1 MRSKSPFGALSDI
14 KQNVELARA
23 FIRGLTFTAFQA
35 DQRTSYA
42 TARCLEIISEASRR
56 LPTELKNRHPNI
68 PWRDIAALGSVYRHD
83 YERVRDDITWR
94 TAQQSLEPLLA
105 VVEQELARLKEG

>member
-23 FIRGLTFTAFQA
+23 FISGFTFTAFRA
-35 DQRTSYA
+35 DQRTAYA
-42 TARCLEIISEASRR
+42 IARCLEVISEASRR
-56 LPTELKNRHPNI
+56 LPTELKDRHPNI

-83 YERVRDDITWR
+83 YERVRDDVMWR
-94 TAQQSLEPLLA
+94 TVQESLSPLLT
-105 VVEQELARLKEG
+105 VVEQELGRLSKG

>member
-23 FIRGLTFTAFQA
+23 FISGFTFTAFQA
-35 DQRTSYA
+35 DQRTVYA
-42 TARCLEIISEASRR
+42 IARCLEVIPEASRR
-56 LPTELKNRHPNI
+56 LPTELKDRHPNI

-83 YERVRDDITWR
+83 YERVRDDVMWR
-94 TAQQSLEPLLA
+94 TVQESLAPLLT
-105 VVEQELARLKEG
+105 VVEQELGRLSKG

>member
-23 FIRGLTFTAFQA
+23 FISGFTFTTFQA

-68 PWRDIAALGSVYRHD
+68 PWGDIAALGNVYRHD
-83 YERVRDDITWR
+83 YERVRDDIMWR
-94 TAQQSLEPLLA
+94 TVQHSLDPLLA
-105 VVEQELARLKEG
+105 VVEQELGRLSAG